1 MNTTTTLSLVKPIS
15 SRSTHQKLLKQIA
28 LIFILILTSL
38 IFLMP
43 LYWMVITALK
53 THGDILRYP
62 PSLWPKPV
70 TSDNFPRA
78 FNALPFGRFYLNSFV
93 IVIISTIGTVLSS
106 SLIGYGFARY
116 RVPGSNFLFAVLL
129 ATLALPD
136 EIFLIPVFLLF
147 KQLGWLNTILPL
159 VVPAYFGNAFYIFLF
174 RQYMRGIPRELMD
187 AAVIDG
193 ATQLGMFWHIMVP
206 LSMPVFATV
215 TVFNF
220 LFKWN
225 DFFTPLIYLQ
235 KVNQM
240 TVAVG
245 LSYFKGQQM
254 VTDWGALMAASL
266 VSIIPVLIVFVIA
279 QRYLVQGIAT
289 TGLKG

>member
-1 MNTTTTLSLVKPIS
+1 MNLRNTFPLTRPYLTRSIQSRKFKQVVFTVLLIIASLVF
-15 SRSTHQKLLKQIA
+15 
-28 LIFILILTSL
+28 LI
-38 IFLMP
+38 P
-43 LYWMVITALK
+43 LYWMIITALK
-53 THGDILRYP
+53 TQGDILRYP
-62 PSLWPKPV
+62 PSLWPNPV
-70 TSDNFPRA
+70 TFENFPRA
-78 FNALPFGRFYLNSFV
+78 FNALPFGRFYFNSFV
-93 IVIISTIGTVLSS
+93 IVIINTIGTILSS

-116 RVPGSNFLFAVLL
+116 QVPGSNIIFGVLL

-147 KQLGWLNTILPL
+147 KRLGWLNTILPL

-187 AAVIDG
+187 AAIIDG
-193 ATQLGMFWHIMVP
+193 ASQLGVFVHIVAP

-220 LFKWN
+220 LYKWN
-225 DFFTPLIYLQ
+225 DFFAPLIYLQ

-266 VSIIPVLIVFVIA
+266 VSIIPVLVVFVIA
-279 QRYLVQGIAT
+279 QRYLVQGITT